1 MRRNII
7 VALFIAFAATSTP
20 ACKLASRARV
30 QSIKLMNEGIE
41 FSKKNNSSAAEK
53 ALQDAIKADPDHAAA
68 HHALGVVYR
77 KQGKWIDAEKA
88 FQGAIDHMGDEPN
101 GKYYYDLGAVLA
113 AQGEAEGVTTQEKEA
128 KFTAAITAFQEALK
142 LNPRLYK
149 AHYRSGQLAEK
160 LDQPEKA
167 DAEYRKTIELKPSFS
182 PAFVD
187 LGNMYIDY
195 GHANVAMV
203 ILQTG
208 TQVNETDARMWAGL
222 GRAYHSLN
230 QPKEA
235 IDAYTKAKA
244 IDPDLLDALHG
255 LGMAYADLRQRSEA
269 KENLELFLQKAGGE
283 TPEHVVKA
291 ARDTM
296 ARMDDVI

>member
-1 MRRNII
+1 MRRSLI
-7 VALFIAFAATSTP
+7 VALLLASTALSTP

-53 ALQDAIKADPDHAAA
+53 ALQDAIKADPSHAAA
-68 HHALGVVYR
+68 HHSLGVVYR
-77 KQGKWIDAEKA
+77 KQTKWIDAEKS
-88 FQGAIDHMGDEPN
+88 FQGAIENMQDEPN
-101 GKYYYDLGAVLA
+101 GKYWYDLGAVQA
-113 AQGEAEGVTTQEKEA
+113 AQGEADGVTTQERES
-128 KFTAAITAFQEALK
+128 KFNAAIASFQEALK

-149 AHYRSGQLAEK
+149 AHFRTGQLYEK

-167 DAEYRKTIELKPSFS
+167 DTEFRKTIELKPEFS
-182 PAFVD
+182 PAFVE

-195 GHANVAMV
+195 GHANVAMS
-203 ILQTG
+203 ILQMG
-208 TQVNETDARMWAGL
+208 TQVNETDARMWNGL
-222 GRAYHSLN
+222 GRAHLSLN
-230 QPKEA
+230 QPKDA
-235 IDAYTKAKA
+235 IDAFTKAKA
-244 IDPDLLDALHG
+244 IDPDLVDALYG

-269 KENLELFLQKAGGE
+269 KENLELFLGKAGGDA
-283 TPEHVVKA
+283 PEHVVKA

>member
-1 MRRNII
+1 MRRSII
-7 VALFIAFAATSTP
+7 VALLLASTAFSTP

-53 ALQDAIKADPDHAAA
+53 ALQDSIKADPSHAAA
-68 HHALGVVYR
+68 HHALGIIYR
-77 KQGKWIDAEKA
+77 KQAKWIDAEKA
-88 FQGAIDHMGDEPN
+88 FQAAIEHMQDEPS
-101 GKYYYDLGAVLA
+101 GKYWYDLGAVQA
-113 AQGEAEGVTTQEKEA
+113 AQGEADGVTSQERGS
-128 KFTAAITAFQEALK
+128 KFNDAIASFQEALK
-142 LNPRLYK
+142 LQPGLYK
-149 AHYRSGQLAEK
+149 AHFRTGQLYEK

-167 DAEYRKTIELKPSFS
+167 DTEFRKTIELKPEFS

-208 TQVNETDARMWAGL
+208 TQVNETDARMWNGL
-222 GRAYHSLN
+222 GRAYRSLN
-230 QPKEA
+230 QPKKA
-235 IDAYTKAKA
+235 IDAFTKAKA
-244 IDPDLLDALHG
+244 IDPDLVDVLYG

-269 KENLELFLQKAGGE
+269 KENLELFLGKAGAE
-283 TPEHVVKA
+283 TPVHIVKA

-296 ARMDDVI
+296 ARMNDVI